1 MAKIIFKRGDETFD
15 INMPEGA
22 RVVHAAHKLRLPE
35 IPADCRGQCQCGTCH
50 VHVDPSWLDK
60 INPMDLDSMELFL
73 LERSKNYDEK
83 YSRLSCEICITEKLD
98 GLTLNLVDDN
108 IKK

>member
-22 RVVHAAHKLRLPE
+22 RVVHAAYKLKLPE

-60 INPMDLDSMELFL
+60 IDPMDHGSMELFL
-73 LERSKNYDEK
+73 LEKSKNYDEK

>member
-1 MAKIIFKRGDETFD
+1 
-15 INMPEGA
+15 MPEGA
-22 RVVHAAHKLRLPE
+22 RVVHAAYKLKLPE

-60 INPMDLDSMELFL
+60 IDPMDHGSMELFL
-73 LERSKNYDEK
+73 LEKSKNYDEK

-98 GLTLNLVDDN
+98 GLTLNLIDDN

>member
-1 MAKIIFKRGDETFD
+1 
-15 INMPEGA
+15 
-22 RVVHAAHKLRLPE
+22 
-35 IPADCRGQCQCGTCH
+35 
-50 VHVDPSWLDK
+50 
-60 INPMDLDSMELFL
+60 MDLDSMELFL

-83 YSRLSCEICITEKLD
+83 YSRLSCEIYITEKLD

>member
-22 RVVHAAHKLRLPE
+22 RVVHAAYKLKLPE

-60 INPMDLDSMELFL
+60 IDPMDHGSMELFL
-73 LERSKNYDEK
+73 LEKSKNYDKK

>member
-22 RVVHAAHKLRLPE
+22 RVVHAAYKLKLPE

-50 VHVDPSWLDK
+50 VHVDPLWLDK
-60 INPMDLDSMELFL
+60 IDPMDHGSMELFL
-73 LERSKNYDEK
+73 LEKSKNYDEK

>member
-1 MAKIIFKRGDETFD
+1 MGSLKLIKTALVTGADGFIGSHLVELLV
-15 INMPEGA
+15 NEGFSVRA
-22 RVVHAAHKLRLPE
+22 FC
-35 IPADCRGQCQCGTCH
+35 IYNSNGNCG
-50 VHVDPSWLDK
+50 WLDK
-60 INPMDLDSMELFL
+60 IDPMDHGSMELFL
-73 LERSKNYDEK
+73 LEKSKNYDEK